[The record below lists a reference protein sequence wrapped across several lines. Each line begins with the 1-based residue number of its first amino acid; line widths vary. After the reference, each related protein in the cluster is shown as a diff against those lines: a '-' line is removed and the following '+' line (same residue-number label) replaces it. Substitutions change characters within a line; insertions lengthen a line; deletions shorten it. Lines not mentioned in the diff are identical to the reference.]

1 MCCSCLNEHNKALS
15 HRARRVRGDQAH
27 LNPPSLISLDRKT
40 QNPER
45 FFFRSLSTDFLQ
57 RAFHST
63 QFFFDIV
70 VFMCLLK
77 KKKRNLVKHII

>member
-40 QNPER
+40 QNIER
-45 FFFRSLSTDFLQ
+45 FFFFSLSQQTFSKERFTAHSFFLTLL
-57 RAFHST
+57 FLC
-63 QFFFDIV
+63 V
-70 VFMCLLK
+70 YLK
-77 KKKRNLVKHII
+77 KKKEIL

>member
-40 QNPER
+40 QNIER
-45 FFFRSLSTDFLQ
+45 FFFFSLSQQTFSKE
-57 RAFHST
+57 RFTAHS
-63 QFFFDIV
+63 FFFDIV

-77 KKKRNLVKHII
+77 KKKKEIL